1 MTNVEKEKIKRDVV
15 QCLAGANEVRRIVV
29 FGSFLQSEAPHDI
42 DVAVFQESD
51 GKYLELSM
59 KYRRMLRS
67 VMDKIAVD
75 VVPVRP
81 FPERTTFLTEIE
93 KGEVIYEK

>member
-1 MTNVEKEKIKRDVV
+1 MTNVEKEEIKQDVV
-15 QCLAGANEVRRIVV
+15 ECLAGANEIRRIIV
-29 FGSFLQSEAPHDI
+29 FGSFLRSEDPHDI

-51 GKYLELSM
+51 KKYLELAM
-59 KYRRMLRS
+59 KYRRMLRR
-67 VMDKIAVD
+67 VMKKIAVD
-75 VVPVRP
+75 VIPVRP